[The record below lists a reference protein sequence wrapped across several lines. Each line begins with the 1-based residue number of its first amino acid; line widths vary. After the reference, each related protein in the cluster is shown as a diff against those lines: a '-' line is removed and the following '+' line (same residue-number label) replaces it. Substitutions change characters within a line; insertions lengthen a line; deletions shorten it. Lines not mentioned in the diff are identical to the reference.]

1 MGFLAELIQTV
12 IKMFF
17 IAAVSFGGIQFGKH
31 LRASKTGFLA
41 CSSVVSNRTI
51 LGGKR

>member
-17 IAAVSFGGIQFGKH
+17 IAAVSFGGIRFGKH
-31 LRASKTGFLA
+31 LRASKRLENFLA
-41 CSSVVSNRTI
+41 R
-51 LGGKR
+51 LKKRKSKKQQ